1 MLDGL
6 LRWPVV
12 SRVWLPS
19 WLLSPATVVDRL
31 VEAARSDPG
40 MHVYHYAPYE
50 VTALK
55 KLTGGYG
62 VREAELDQL
71 LREERFVDL
80 YPVVRQSMRISKESY
95 SIKKVEAFYGRSH
108 EGAVASG
115 LGSVLMYEQ
124 WLVDRDQQ
132 KLDDIESYNKDDVDS
147 TRELHEWL
155 EQQRAELEAVY
166 GPQERPVLPEARPAA
181 TSSRPATRAP

>member
-1 MLDGL
+1 
-6 LRWPVV
+6 
-12 SRVWLPS
+12 
-19 WLLSPATVVDRL
+19 
-31 VEAARSDPG
+31 

-124 WLVDRDQQ
+124 WLEDRDQQ

-147 TRELHEWL
+147 TRELHAWL
-155 EQQRAELEAVY
+155 E
-166 GPQERPVLPEARPAA
+166 
-181 TSSRPATRAP
+181 

>member
-1 MLDGL
+1 
-6 LRWPVV
+6 
-12 SRVWLPS
+12 
-19 WLLSPATVVDRL
+19 
-31 VEAARSDPG
+31 

-95 SIKKVEAFYGRSH
+95 SIKKVEAFYGRAH
-108 EGAVASG
+108 EGEVASG
-115 LGSVLMYEQ
+115 LGSVLVYEQ
-124 WLVDRDQQ
+124 WLADGDAA
-132 KLDDIESYNKDDVDS
+132 KLAAIESYNKDDVDS
-147 TRELHEWL
+147 TRELHDWL
-155 EQQRAELEAVY
+155 EQQRAELEAVH
-166 GPQERPVLPEARPAA
+166 GSLPRPRC
-181 TSSRPATRAP
+181 

>member
-1 MLDGL
+1 
-6 LRWPVV
+6 
-12 SRVWLPS
+12 
-19 WLLSPATVVDRL
+19 
-31 VEAARSDPG
+31 

-108 EGAVASG
+108 EGEVASG
-115 LGSVLMYEQ
+115 LGSVLVYEQ
-124 WLVDRDQQ
+124 WLVDRDAS
-132 KLDDIESYNKDDVDS
+132 KLAAIESYNKEDVDS
-147 TRELHEWL
+147 TRELHDWL
-155 EQQRAELEAVY
+155 EQQRAERGGCTAAAAAV
-166 GPQERPVLPEARPAA
+166 GHRGGAGREGHRVQAVEQELTARLHDAGHRAA
-181 TSSRPATRAP
+181 R